1 MSGPR
6 SRNRSV
12 RQALRARA
20 GRHRAPSAC
29 RHRARPHA
37 HRVLEQRRSSTRCR
51 RSDRIP
57 NPRFAL
63 ADRTDEERSM
73 RDRLVA
79 RNGDVPDEGG
89 TGSTLTARRA
99 PERRAQ
105 RTLRLQKLVA
115 RRASRSPATKRVSVP
130 PRSGERCLSS
140 KSSRLIRSAE
150 RACVIPASTPG
161 RSGTWTRIR
170 WREPGSGY
178 ACSSI
183 LRRLRAASPTQ
194 RARKPASP
202 AASARSSCSI
212 RRLCSASASDMGWE
226 FSSRMSTQM
235 RGLAP
240 ATRVMSRSEPPATDK
255 GRTCR
260 SVTPP
265 LG

>member
-1 MSGPR
+1 MRRNGSATRSIGRRDSESSPASSNRPACPARTPTSSRMSVAAFPQSIGASGAASPR
-6 SRNRSV
+6 RPTPCTVSV
-12 RQALRARA
+12 
-20 GRHRAPSAC
+20 STSC
-29 RHRARPHA
+29 
-37 HRVLEQRRSSTRCR
+37 SSTRTPSAR
-51 RSDRIP
+51 TAAIVDSVSAERPNP

-63 ADRTDEERSM
+63 ADRTDEERSV

-89 TGSTLTARRA
+89 HRLDSHGSS
-99 PERRAQ
+99 ERRAQ
-105 RTLRLQKLVA
+105 RPLRLQKLGGA
-115 RRASRSPATKRVSVP
+115 AASRSPATKRVSVP

-212 RRLCSASASDMGWE
+212 RRRAQASASDMGWE
-226 FSSRMSTQM
+226 F
-235 RGLAP
+235 
-240 ATRVMSRSEPPATDK
+240 
-255 GRTCR
+255 
-260 SVTPP
+260 
-265 LG
+265 